1 MYLPSSIHV
10 DLRRISGLLLAE
22 FFYNNDDIKERATQ
36 LLEIY
41 PAEGRVIFWSN
52 QDLPQ
57 PDSLS
62 DTKIPLDL

>member
-41 PAEGRVIFWSN
+41 PAEGRVIF
-52 QDLPQ
+52 
-57 PDSLS
+57 
-62 DTKIPLDL
+62 